1 MAKEIKVKKIPEG
14 LSGITGR
21 ISKRKDTKK
30 VRPRGFGG
38 HPGKPFRKAG
48 GMVKK
53 MAGGSLKEVSSDKK
67 GLAKLP
73 KKVRGKMGYKKAGGM
88 VKKMGGGQVY
98 NRGKGGKVIKSSNN
112 GDQVIA
118 GCYD

>member
-14 LSGITGR
+14 LSGITGK

-30 VRPRGFGG
+30 VRPRGYGG

-48 GMVKK
+48 GQVI
-53 MAGGSLKEVSSDKK
+53 
-67 GLAKLP
+67 
-73 KKVRGKMGYKKAGGM
+73 
-88 VKKMGGGQVY
+88 KKMGGGQIY

-112 GDQVIA
+112 GDQVVA